1 MDLMSA
7 DVLVKLN
14 RTLVTLHLLF
24 LALLH
29 IVSYVLFVVAY
40 YRNVFIT
47 GNIVIS
53 EQHAQVFCGVVDER

>member
-7 DVLVKLN
+7 DVLVELS

-29 IVSYVLFVVAY
+29 MVSYVLSVVAC
-40 YRNVFIT
+40 YRNVFIA
-47 GNIVIS
+47 GSIVLS
-53 EQHAQVFCGVVDER
+53 ERPA